1 MALQANGSDLNCAAP
16 EQVPLTLRYAA
27 QGYRESVGELQAAWQ
42 DADAGTVWAKLA
54 DELERSANRCEAII
68 AKHFK

>member
-27 QGYRESVGELQAAWQ
+27 QAYRDSVADLQASWQ
-42 DADAGTVWAKLA
+42 DDSAGMVWWVLA
-54 DELERSANRCEAII
+54 DELERSANRCDAII